1 MPVPDFQSI
10 MLPLLSLAGDRQ
22 EHSVA
27 AATQTLGEQLGLTDE
42 DRKHL
47 LPSGRQSMFDNRVGW
62 SRTYLAKAG
71 LLENTGR
78 GRFRITTRGLD
89 VLSQGTEKITV
100 AFLKQFP
107 EFVDFHKA
115 TKKIESV
122 AVTAVES
129 PEELLEASYQSLRA
143 SLAQDRLDRIKVSPP
158 KFFERLVVDLLVG
171 MGYGGSRKDAGTAVG
186 QTGDGGIDG
195 IIKEDRLGLD
205 VVYIQAKRWS
215 GSVGSGTVREFA
227 GSLEGHRAQKGV
239 LITTSTFT
247 RDAEEFVERVGKK
260 IILIGGE
267 RLAELMIDFNIGVT
281 PLANYEI
288 KRMDLDYFPEES
300 DESVTGETH
309 DPIVRPQ
316 ESRR

>member
-1 MPVPDFQSI
+1 MAIPDFQSI
-10 MLPLLSLAGDRQ
+10 MLPLLSLAVDRQ
-22 EHSVA
+22 EHTVA
-27 AATQTLGEQLGLTDE
+27 AAIQTLGDEFSLTDE
-42 DRKHL
+42 DRKQL
-47 LPSGRQSMFDNRVGW
+47 LPSGRQSTFDNRVGW

-78 GRFRITTRGLD
+78 GRFRITTRGLE
-89 VLSQGTEKITV
+89 VLKSQGLEKITV

-107 EFVDFHKA
+107 EFVDFHTA

-143 SLAQDRLDRIKVSPP
+143 SLSQDLLDRIKISPP

-171 MGYGGSRKDAGTAVG
+171 MGYGGSRKDAGAAVG

-247 RDAEEFVERVGKK
+247 KDAEEFVERVGKK

-300 DESVTGETH
+300 DESVTG
-309 DPIVRPQ
+309 V
-316 ESRR
+316 SK